1 MIMARNISL
10 MSLLNEYMELN
21 LTNLERIFFLLFGIL
36 EEIGV
41 I

>member
-1 MIMARNISL
+1 MIQTRNISP

-21 LTNLERIFFLLFGIL
+21 LTNLVEYFLIFGIL
-36 EEIGV
+36 EEMGV